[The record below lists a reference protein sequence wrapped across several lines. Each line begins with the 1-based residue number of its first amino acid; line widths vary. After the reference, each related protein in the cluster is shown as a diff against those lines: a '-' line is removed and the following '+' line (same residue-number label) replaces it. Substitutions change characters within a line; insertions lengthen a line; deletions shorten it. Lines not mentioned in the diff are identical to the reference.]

1 MSGGL
6 AGEIL
11 IWRRG
16 GGDGGQ
22 EKEEEEEEE
31 EEVMVGTAGGF
42 SKSDCQPR
50 AEDPSS
56 LTDFSGMGH
65 IILSHTVESASCD
78 NIIVTYRWVIC
89 CNWSSS

>member
-22 EKEEEEEEE
+22 EEEEE

-56 LTDFSGMGH
+56 LGDFSGMGR
-65 IILSHTVESASCD
+65 IILSHTVESADCD
-78 NIIVTYRWVIC
+78 NSIVTYRWVIC